1 MGILS
6 FSHWMV
12 VLLAV
17 FLLFGPKRIFDSM
30 GDLGQGLGRFRR
42 ELEGGGER
50 AEPPA
55 PPVDPLPDAASAE
68 HGASRIESE

>member
-17 FLLFGPKRIFDSM
+17 FLLFGPKRIFDIM

-42 ELEGGGER
+42 ELEGVSDR
-50 AEPPA
+50 AEPPV
-55 PPVDPLPDAASAE
+55 PHIDPLPDAASAE
-68 HGASRIESE
+68 RGASRIESE